1 MSFLNNNVFYYTPS
15 GDGGKG
21 ASLYLV
27 PTPLGNLKD
36 ITLRAL
42 DVLNAVDVV
51 LCEDTR
57 TSSKLLQ
64 HYQVQKPLSPYHQH
78 NEHKILG
85 HLVEQLQAGK
95 TMALIT
101 DAGTP
106 GISDPAFLLVREC
119 LKHNIKVEC
128 LPGATAFVPA
138 LVNSGLPINRFVF
151 EGFLPLKKGRH
162 TLLTQLATEE
172 RTMVFYES
180 PVRLVK
186 TLKDLISYFGA
197 ERKCSVSRELTKM
210 FEENFQG
217 TLYEVCEH
225 FSSKSVKGEIVIVVE
240 GKV

>member
-1 MSFLNNNVFYYTPS
+1 MNN
-15 GDGGKG
+15 
-21 ASLYLV
+21 
-27 PTPLGNLKD
+27 
-36 ITLRAL
+36 
-42 DVLNAVDVV
+42 
-51 LCEDTR
+51 C
-57 TSSKLLQ
+57 
-64 HYQVQKPLSPYHQH
+64 KPEKKWQ
-78 NEHKILG
+78 
-85 HLVEQLQAGK
+85 
-95 TMALIT
+95 LIT

-119 LKHNIKVEC
+119 LKNNIKVEC

-180 PVRLVK
+180 PVRLIK
-186 TLKDLISYFGA
+186 TLKEFIEYFGA

-217 TLYEVCEH
+217 SLYEVCTH
-225 FSSKSVKGEIVIVVE
+225 FNNKNY
-240 GKV
+240 